1 MNSLWQFSQLCMVRF
16 KTLNPFVQTREM
28 NNVIAIAQQF
38 HLRPS
43 DVAGLQ
49 TELGKYCFD
58 LAAVAYIRFLEE
70 DKTPRYPGDEKS
82 NPGLQMLMG

>member
-1 MNSLWQFSQLCMVRF
+1 
-16 KTLNPFVQTREM
+16 M

-58 LAAVAYIRFLEE
+58 VASVAYLRYLE
-70 DKTPRYPGDEKS
+70 DKKTPRFPGDERK
-82 NPGLQMLMG
+82 NPGLQTLLG